1 MPCGPKPR
9 RLRTGEGAE
18 ECAGGAVPRGASCR
32 PRARLFLEPRV
43 PRDRLDSRAARPSS
57 LFVYIASLTSQG
69 RTGTRNSGASGYVY
83 TCHVFI
89 PPRRIYNGFSFFP
102 HASRSRLR
110 LFPQGS
116 RAWRYLGLSPREP
129 TEYVQK
135 FRTGQ
140 GSGLCASHLGSSP
153 PRHVWPCNGY
163 IPCRCRLQPSSRGP
177 LGAVLG
183 SRLWLMRTSHF
194 ECSRLDAHPSA
205 TVVVDRVDRAGDR
218 HRRRPLDGRLLGWAA
233 QRLPPW
239 RWCIRSGGLSDE
251 TSHLGVRYASRSD
264 LAPRI
269 DAKTELRRR
278 RWQWRR
284 WHCTRWQRRPWH
296 CPRWQR
302 RRWHCPRCCSAA
314 GAMLWARLPLRFRLL
329 TIAAE
334 KFAGHAELILVN
346 HALSRPHARSRWCW
360 TGALQPAPRGR
371 RGRHHAHFPGQPAD
385 KRAAECD
392 GYFVRS
398 ARCGFSISS
407 SGFRIWLSPTWCM
420 GCE

>member
-1 MPCGPKPR
+1 
-9 RLRTGEGAE
+9 
-18 ECAGGAVPRGASCR
+18 
-32 PRARLFLEPRV
+32 
-43 PRDRLDSRAARPSS
+43 
-57 LFVYIASLTSQG
+57 
-69 RTGTRNSGASGYVY
+69 
-83 TCHVFI
+83 
-89 PPRRIYNGFSFFP
+89 
-102 HASRSRLR
+102 
-110 LFPQGS
+110 
-116 RAWRYLGLSPREP
+116 
-129 TEYVQK
+129 
-135 FRTGQ
+135 
-140 GSGLCASHLGSSP
+140 
-153 PRHVWPCNGY
+153 
-163 IPCRCRLQPSSRGP
+163 
-177 LGAVLG
+177 
-183 SRLWLMRTSHF
+183 MRTSHF

-218 HRRRPLDGRLLGWAA
+218 RRRRPLDGRLLGWAA

-346 HALSRPHARSRWCW
+346 DALSRPHARSRWCW

>member
-1 MPCGPKPR
+1 MSCIYIHPLTD
-9 RLRTGEGAE
+9 LR
-18 ECAGGAVPRGASCR
+18 
-32 PRARLFLEPRV
+32 
-43 PRDRLDSRAARPSS
+43 
-57 LFVYIASLTSQG
+57 
-69 RTGTRNSGASGYVY
+69 
-83 TCHVFI
+83 
-89 PPRRIYNGFSFFP
+89 FSFFP

-110 LFPQGS
+110 GQGS
-116 RAWRYLGLSPREP
+116 RVAIVHPRSTRSRTHGVCE
-129 TEYVQK
+129 
-135 FRTGQ
+135 FRT
-140 GSGLCASHLGSSP
+140 GLCASHLGSSP
-153 PRHVWPCNGY
+153 PRHVWPCDGY

-218 HRRRPLDGRLLGWAA
+218 RRRRPLDGRLLGWAA

-284 WHCTRWQRRPWH
+284 WHCTCWQRRPWH

-302 RRWHCPRCCSAA
+302 RRWHCPRCFFCSAA

-371 RGRHHAHFPGQPAD
+371 RGQHLLTSPGSRPTSAQPSAMATSCEV
-385 KRAAECD
+385 RGAGSRYLPAA
-392 GYFVRS
+392 
-398 ARCGFSISS
+398 
-407 SGFRIWLSPTWCM
+407 SGS
-420 GCE
+420 GCLQRGAWAVSDA

>member
-1 MPCGPKPR
+1 MAPCHGAPHAARVLGCPSSLVFLVTVSTLVRRGP
-9 RLRTGEGAE
+9 
-18 ECAGGAVPRGASCR
+18 
-32 PRARLFLEPRV
+32 
-43 PRDRLDSRAARPSS
+43 RPSS
-57 LFVYIASLTSQG
+57 FVYIASQG
-69 RTGTRNSGASGYVY
+69 RTGTVYSQLGGVGVRVYLSCVY
-83 TCHVFI
+83 T
-89 PPRRIYNGFSFFP
+89 PPTDLRFSFFP

-116 RAWRYLGLSPREP
+116 RACRGDISDSPREP
-129 TEYVQK
+129 HAPRSPYGMCK

-218 HRRRPLDGRLLGWAA
+218 RRRRPLDGRLLGWAA

-314 GAMLWARLPLRFRLL
+314 GAMLWARLPLRFRPL

>member
-1 MPCGPKPR
+1 MRLPSHRVVLVEVLATRGR
-9 RLRTGEGAE
+9 RGTCILVMCLYPPDGFTIFVFPSRVTVTAQ
-18 ECAGGAVPRGASCR
+18 AVPSGFTRVAISR
-32 PRARLFLEPRV
+32 TLRENPR
-43 PRDRLDSRAARPSS
+43 SM
-57 LFVYIASLTSQG
+57 
-69 RTGTRNSGASGYVY
+69 
-83 TCHVFI
+83 C
-89 PPRRIYNGFSFFP
+89 
-102 HASRSRLR
+102 
-110 LFPQGS
+110 
-116 RAWRYLGLSPREP
+116 
-129 TEYVQK
+129 K

-218 HRRRPLDGRLLGWAA
+218 RRRRPLDGRLLGWAA

>member
-1 MPCGPKPR
+1 MRCFGCVIR
-9 RLRTGEGAE
+9 STLGTVTSRT
-18 ECAGGAVPRGASCR
+18 
-32 PRARLFLEPRV
+32 
-43 PRDRLDSRAARPSS
+43 
-57 LFVYIASLTSQG
+57 
-69 RTGTRNSGASGYVY
+69 YV
-83 TCHVFI
+83 TVL
-89 PPRRIYNGFSFFP
+89 N
-102 HASRSRLR
+102 AT
-110 LFPQGS
+110 
-116 RAWRYLGLSPREP
+116 A
-129 TEYVQK
+129 TDK
-135 FRTGQ
+135 
-140 GSGLCASHLGSSP
+140 GLCASHLGSSP
-153 PRHVWPCNGY
+153 PRHVWPCDGY

-218 HRRRPLDGRLLGWAA
+218 RRRRPLDGRLLGWAA

>member
-1 MPCGPKPR
+1 
-9 RLRTGEGAE
+9 
-18 ECAGGAVPRGASCR
+18 
-32 PRARLFLEPRV
+32 
-43 PRDRLDSRAARPSS
+43 
-57 LFVYIASLTSQG
+57 
-69 RTGTRNSGASGYVY
+69 
-83 TCHVFI
+83 
-89 PPRRIYNGFSFFP
+89 
-102 HASRSRLR
+102 
-110 LFPQGS
+110 
-116 RAWRYLGLSPREP
+116 
-129 TEYVQK
+129 
-135 FRTGQ
+135 
-140 GSGLCASHLGSSP
+140 
-153 PRHVWPCNGY
+153 
-163 IPCRCRLQPSSRGP
+163 
-177 LGAVLG
+177 
-183 SRLWLMRTSHF
+183 MRTSHF

-218 HRRRPLDGRLLGWAA
+218 RRCRPLDGRLLGWAA

-264 LAPRI
+264 LAPWI

-278 RWQWRR
+278 RWQRRR
-284 WHCTRWQRRPWH
+284 WHCARWQRRPWH
-296 CPRWQR
+296 CLRWQR
-302 RRWHCPRCCSAA
+302 RRWHCLRCCSAA
-314 GAMLWARLPLRFRLL
+314 GAMLWARLPLRFRPL